1 MIRPGALLFL
11 LLLTVFMTSPLAV
24 ADMSLAELLPP
35 DSKWEEVSSGHEFT
49 EGPASDSQGRVYF
62 TDVPRS
68 QIHRIDLDG
77 KVSVFVGNSFGTNG
91 LKFGP
96 DGKLYGC
103 QNGKKRI
110 VAFDEKGNT
119 ETIAEGVESND
130 LVVTTHGAIYF
141 TEPSKGRI
149 WYIAPNREKKVVAE
163 GLRPNGV
170 ILTSDEGT
178 LIVTDGKAPH
188 LWAFKVEVDGTL
200 SSKIPYYGLIRLSPE
215 SETPGSDGL
224 TLDRDGRIYVATRA
238 GLQFFDDQGRMSG
251 VILKPQPKF
260 LSNATFGG
268 PKWDYLYVTCTDK
281 VFRRKVN
288 ATGWVPFK
296 VSLPEKKADEKKP

>member
-1 MIRPGALLFL
+1 MIRIVALFVVLCCGL
-11 LLLTVFMTSPLAV
+11 SRVYPVAA
-24 ADMSLAELLPP
+24 ADMSLAELLPA
-35 DSKWEEVSSGHEFT
+35 DSKWEVVSSGHEFT
-49 EGPASDSQGRVYF
+49 EGPASDAQGRVYF

-77 KVSVFVGNSFGTNG
+77 KVSVFVGNSSGTNG
-91 LKFGP
+91 LMFGP

-149 WYIAPNREKKVVAE
+149 WYIAPNPEKKVVAE

-178 LIVTDGKAPH
+178 LVATDGRAPH

-200 SSKIPYYGLIRLSPE
+200 SSKIPYYALIRLSPD

-251 VILKPQPKF
+251 VILKPQENSCPTRP
-260 LSNATFGG
+260 SAAPSGI
-268 PKWDYLYVTCTDK
+268 TCMSPARIRYI
-281 VFRRKVN
+281 VAR
-288 ATGWVPFK
+288 
-296 VSLPEKKADEKKP
+296 